1 MLHLM
6 MLNKHNFHPANILL
20 LLYFYLKDKN
30 KNYIYIILGF
40 TLLEIKI

>member
-1 MLHLM
+1 

-30 KNYIYIILGF
+30 KKQKYIYIILGF
-40 TLLEIKI
+40 ILLEIKI